1 MAPPLGFTCGGVVG
15 DAEFAQHGDA
25 LAGEG
30 LVELDDVE
38 ILRAEAEPRAEL
50 LAWRARGRCP

>member
-1 MAPPLGFTCGGVVG
+1 VFGVLGQ
-15 DAEFAQHGDA
+15 AEFAQDGDA

-38 ILRAEAEPRAEL
+38 IGNLQAEAGAEL
-50 LAWRARGRCP
+50 LRSPARGRCP